1 MADKLQYMA
10 IHTIWIGT
18 NKEDKYPVC
27 SHEQN
32 IVFVYCSAND
42 AFLFQVE
49 IKFCSVLT
57 LELFAFQ
64 VRTKTNL

>member
-49 IKFCSVLT
+49 IKFCSVL
-57 LELFAFQ
+57 F
-64 VRTKTNL
+64 